1 MNSFN
6 EPAQN
11 VPPSHLFNIR
21 FTTLDFLQN
30 MKIRQISVFLENRPG
45 RLSAL
50 CRTLAEA
57 GINLSTL
64 TLAETGEF
72 GLLRLITAEP
82 DKARDVIDK
91 AGYAA
96 TVTEVVALQV
106 PDRPGGLA
114 SVLQV
119 LEAQNISVEY
129 MYAFAMRAGGDA
141 VMVFRFD
148 DMDRALGALQK
159 AGVSVFKPVDLFG
172 T

>member
-1 MNSFN
+1 
-6 EPAQN
+6 
-11 VPPSHLFNIR
+11 
-21 FTTLDFLQN
+21 

-57 GINLSTL
+57 GVNLSTL

-72 GLLRLITAEP
+72 GLLRLITPDP
-82 DKARDVIDK
+82 DKAKQVIEQ

-96 TVTEVVALQV
+96 TSTEVMALQV

-114 SVLQV
+114 SVLQA
-119 LEAQNISVEY
+119 LEAHNLSVEY
-129 MYAFAMRAGGDA
+129 MYAFAMKAGGDA

-148 DMDRALGALQK
+148 DMDRALKVLQA
-159 AGVSVFKPVDLFG
+159 AGIGVFKAVDLFG
-172 T
+172 QVPAAEGH

>member
-1 MNSFN
+1 VK
-6 EPAQN
+6 P
-11 VPPSHLFNIR
+11 II
-21 FTTLDFLQN
+21 

-50 CRTLAEA
+50 CRILAEA
-57 GINLSTL
+57 GVNLSTL

-72 GLLRLITAEP
+72 GLLRLITPDP
-82 DKARDVIDK
+82 DKARQVIEQ

-96 TVTEVVALQV
+96 TATEVVALQV

-114 SVLQV
+114 SVLRV
-119 LEAQNISVEY
+119 LEENKISVEY

-148 DMDRALGALQK
+148 DMDRAISVLQA
-159 AGVSVFKPVDLFG
+159 AGVSVFKSVDLFG
-172 T
+172 A